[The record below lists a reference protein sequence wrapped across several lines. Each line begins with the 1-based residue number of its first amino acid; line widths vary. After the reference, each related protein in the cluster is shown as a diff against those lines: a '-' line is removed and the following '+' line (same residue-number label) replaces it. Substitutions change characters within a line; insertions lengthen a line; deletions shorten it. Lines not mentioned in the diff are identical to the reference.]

1 MTILALC
8 LAALAFALAVPVPR
22 VLSQAKFRTRSPW
35 AAMLLWQ
42 AIALAGGLS
51 MVGAPIV
58 YGLGPFGDSVPAA
71 AWHVLRLSAAADF
84 GALPALGVHAGHIF
98 ALCLGVLLGCHLLLT
113 LLLTYVRVLGQ
124 RRRHRDVVRL
134 LSTPVDGNQAAA
146 LGRHF
151 KLSPELIHA
160 HVLEHDAPLAY
171 CLPGRTHSGSVTVL
185 SRGLLD
191 QLSEGELAAVVAHEK
206 THLQQRHH
214 FLTMAF
220 EAWYR
225 ALPWLPTTRHGR
237 AAVTELT
244 EMLADDGALRAH
256 QREDLVR
263 ALALSSA
270 GQEHRDVRR
279 DARPDAA
286 PDQSTPGQSTPGG
299 HTEAA
304 GATESAETLSAALE
318 PSPLITTARLS
329 RLLVPPEPLGRPA
342 LGGILLIV
350 AALVCV
356 PTAALLLG
364 P

>member
-1 MTILALC
+1 MTLLAVC
-8 LAALAFALAVPVPR
+8 LAALALVLAVPVPR
-22 VLSQAKFRTRSPW
+22 LLSQARFRARSPW
-35 AAMLLWQ
+35 SAMLLWQ
-42 AIALAGGLS
+42 AIALGGGLS

-71 AWHVLRLSAAADF
+71 AVQVLRLSAAADF
-84 GALPALGVHAGHIF
+84 AALTELEVHPGHIF

-134 LSTPVDGNQAAA
+134 LSTPVDGNQAAT
-146 LGRHF
+146 LGRHLN
-151 KLSPELIHA
+151 LSSELLHA

-171 CLPGRTHSGSVTVL
+171 CLPGRTSSGAVTVL

-191 QLSEGELAAVVAHEK
+191 QLSEAELAAVVAHEK

-256 QREDLVR
+256 RREDLVR
-263 ALALSSA
+263 ALALSTS
-270 GQEHRDVRR
+270 GQDHRDVLRVDSDGEGPKSGEGR
-279 DARPDAA
+279 
-286 PDQSTPGQSTPGG
+286 PGG
-299 HTEAA
+299 QPPSEQ
-304 GATESAETLSAALE
+304 SA
-318 PSPLITTARLS
+318 LITTARLS
-329 RLLVPPEPLGRPA
+329 RLLIPPEPLGRPA
-342 LGGILLIV
+342 LTGILGMV
-350 AALVCV
+350 AALILI

>member
-1 MTILALC
+1 M
-8 LAALAFALAVPVPR
+8 
-22 VLSQAKFRTRSPW
+22 
-35 AAMLLWQ
+35 
-42 AIALAGGLS
+42 
-51 MVGAPIV
+51 
-58 YGLGPFGDSVPAA
+58 
-71 AWHVLRLSAAADF
+71 HVLRLSAAADF
-84 GALPALGVHAGHIF
+84 AALTELEVHPGHIF
-98 ALCLGVLLGCHLLLT
+98 ALCLGVLLGCHLLAT

-134 LSTPVDGNQAAA
+134 LSTPVQGDQAAT
-146 LGRHF
+146 LGRHLN
-151 KLSPELIHA
+151 LSPELLHA

-171 CLPGRTHSGSVTVL
+171 CLPGRTNSGSVTVL

-191 QLSEGELAAVVAHEK
+191 QLSEGELAAVVAHEQ

-256 QREDLVR
+256 RREDLVR
-263 ALALSSA
+263 ALALSSS
-270 GQEHRDVRR
+270 GLEHRDVRR
-279 DARPDAA
+279 EATVAETFTENA
-286 PDQSTPGQSTPGG
+286 TAQDQSG
-299 HTEAA
+299 
-304 GATESAETLSAALE
+304 
-318 PSPLITTARLS
+318 LITTARLR
-329 RLLVPPEPLGRPA
+329 RLLVPPEPLGRAA
-342 LGGILLIV
+342 LGGILAIV
-350 AALVCV
+350 AALILV

>member
-1 MTILALC
+1 VTILAVC
-8 LAALAFALAVPVPR
+8 LAALALALAIPVPR
-22 VLSQAKFRTRSPW
+22 LLSRAKFRSRSPW

-58 YGLGPFGDSVPAA
+58 YGLGPFGDSVPGAA
-71 AWHVLRLSAAADF
+71 VRVLELSSTADF
-84 GALPALGVHAGHIF
+84 AALAELQVHPGHIF
-98 ALCLGVLLGCHLLLT
+98 ALCLGVLLGCHLLAT
-113 LLLTYVRVLGQ
+113 LLLTYVRVLGR
-124 RRRHRDVVRL
+124 RRRHRDLVRL
-134 LSTPVDGNQAAA
+134 LSTPVDGDPAAT
-146 LGRHF
+146 LGRHLS
-151 KLSPELIHA
+151 LSPELLDA

-171 CLPGRTHSGSVTVL
+171 CLPGRTSSGSVTVV

-191 QLSEGELAAVVAHEK
+191 QLSEAELGAVVAHEK

-256 QREDLVR
+256 AREDLVR

-270 GQEHRDVRR
+270 GLAHRDLEGQGP
-279 DARPDAA
+279 AETQLPGESTAA
-286 PDQSTPGQSTPGG
+286 
-299 HTEAA
+299 EA
-304 GATESAETLSAALE
+304 GA
-318 PSPLITTARLS
+318 LITSARLS

-342 LGGILLIV
+342 LSGVLALV
-350 AALVCV
+350 AALILV
-356 PTAALLLG
+356 PTAALLLL

>member
-1 MTILALC
+1 MTIFAVC
-8 LAALAFALAVPVPR
+8 LAALALALAIPVPR
-22 VLSQAKFRTRSPW
+22 VLSQAKFRVRSPW

-58 YGLGPFGDSVPAA
+58 YGLGPFGDSVPEAA
-71 AWHVLRLSAAADF
+71 VHVLRLSAAADF
-84 GALPALGVHAGHIF
+84 AALTALQVHPGHIF
-98 ALCLGVLLGCHLLLT
+98 ALCLGVLLGAHLLLT
-113 LLLTYVRVLGQ
+113 LLLTYLRVLGQ

-146 LGRHF
+146 LGRHQN
-151 KLSPELIHA
+151 LSPELLHA

-191 QLSEGELAAVVAHEK
+191 QLSEAELAAVVAHEK

-256 QREDLVR
+256 HREDLVR
-263 ALALSSA
+263 ALALSAA
-270 GQEHRDVRR
+270 GQDHSDVRR
-279 DARPDAA
+279 EGSGVDA
-286 PDQSTPGQSTPGG
+286 QPGG
-299 HTEAA
+299 GAA
-304 GATESAETLSAALE
+304 ELTSATDAPGRDRST
-318 PSPLITTARLS
+318 LITTARLS
-329 RLLVPPEPLGRPA
+329 RLLIPPKPLGTPA
-342 LGGILLIV
+342 LAGIVAMV
-350 AALVCV
+350 AALILI
-356 PTAALLLG
+356 PTASLLFG

>member
-1 MTILALC
+1 M
-8 LAALAFALAVPVPR
+8 
-22 VLSQAKFRTRSPW
+22 
-35 AAMLLWQ
+35 
-42 AIALAGGLS
+42 
-51 MVGAPIV
+51 
-58 YGLGPFGDSVPAA
+58 
-71 AWHVLRLSAAADF
+71 
-84 GALPALGVHAGHIF
+84 
-98 ALCLGVLLGCHLLLT
+98 
-113 LLLTYVRVLGQ
+113 
-124 RRRHRDVVRL
+124 RL

-286 PDQSTPGQSTPGG
+286 PDQSTPGG
-299 HTEAA
+299 HTEGA
-304 GATESAETLSAALE
+304 GATEPAETLSAALE

>member
-1 MTILALC
+1 MTILAAC
-8 LAALAFALAVPVPR
+8 LAALALVLAISVPR
-22 VLSQAKFRTRSPW
+22 LLREAKFRSRSPW

-51 MVGAPIV
+51 MVGAPML
-58 YGLGPFGDSVPAA
+58 YGLGPFGDSAPAA
-71 AWHVLRLSAAADF
+71 AAHVLRLMAEADF
-84 GALPALGVHAGHIF
+84 AALTDLGVHPGHIF
-98 ALCLGVLLGCHLLLT
+98 ALCLSVLLGGHLLLT

-134 LSTPVDGNQAAA
+134 LSTPVDGNQASA
-146 LGRHF
+146 LGRHLN
-151 KLSPELIHA
+151 LSGDLVDA
-160 HVLEHDAPLAY
+160 HVLEHEAPLAY
-171 CLPGRTHSGSVTVL
+171 CLPGRTHAGSVTVL

-191 QLSEGELAAVVAHEK
+191 QLSAAELGAVVAHEK

-256 QREDLVR
+256 SRQDLLR

-270 GQEHRDVRR
+270 GRDHQDVLRSAERPQRTRGGTPPETGAPAR
-279 DARPDAA
+279 DASVAGAA
-286 PDQSTPGQSTPGG
+286 P
-299 HTEAA
+299 
-304 GATESAETLSAALE
+304 ETA
-318 PSPLITTARLS
+318 LITTARLS
-329 RLLVPPEPLGRPA
+329 RLLIPPEPLGRPA
-342 LGGILLIV
+342 LAGTLAVV
-350 AALVCV
+350 AALVLV
-356 PTAALLLG
+356 PLAALLLG
-364 P
+364 S